1 MALKQLDHSTIEDA
15 YWPPPQGEWTYE
27 DYARLP
33 DNGFRYE
40 VIRGEL
46 HMSPAPSI
54 NHQRTVG
61 TLFQQLNQFT
71 NQHQLGE
78 CFIAQIDVNLPDLA
92 SPVQP
97 DVLFI
102 SKDNADIIKENTI
115 EGVPDLVTEVSSLS
129 TAKYDRQTKFKT
141 YAEAGVTEYW
151 LADTNNFTL
160 EVYVLRGQAYALLG
174 KFGREEQAYSEALPG
189 FTVPVKAIFQY

>member
-1 MALKQLDHSTIEDA
+1 MALKQLDPRTIEDA
-15 YWPPPQGEWTYE
+15 YWPPPQGHWTYE

-46 HMSPAPSI
+46 HLSPAPSI
-54 NHQRTVG
+54 SHQRTV
-61 TLFQQLNQFT
+61 TSLIHYLT
-71 NQHQLGE
+71 NHLKQNPVGE
-78 CFIAQIDVNLPDLA
+78 CFTSPIDVNLPDLA

-102 SKDNADIIKENTI
+102 NNNNADIIKENTI
-115 EGVPDLVTEVSSLS
+115 EGVPDLVIEISSPS
-129 TAKYDRQTKFKT
+129 TARYDRQTKFKT
-141 YAEAGVTEYW
+141 YAQAGVSEYW
-151 LADTNNFTL
+151 LVDSSNFTI

-174 KFGREEQAYSEALPG
+174 KFGREDQAHSEILSG
-189 FTVPVKAIFQY
+189 FTVPVKEIFRF